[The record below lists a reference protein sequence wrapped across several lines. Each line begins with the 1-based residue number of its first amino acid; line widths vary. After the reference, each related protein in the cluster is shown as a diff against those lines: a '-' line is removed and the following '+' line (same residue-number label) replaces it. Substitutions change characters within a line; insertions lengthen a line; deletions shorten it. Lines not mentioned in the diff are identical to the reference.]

1 MAKDDYDVLVFKIL
15 TYLYGVMQR
24 KAFFSKEGLNKLFP
38 EDIPEEYLLDIFRL
52 MTASGLIEGL
62 TFVLNDTLKM
72 VYHSTE
78 NAYDILTDVEE
89 KNLDSCDITIPYTEL
104 KKGIRYPILFD
115 ALKNQCRFVF
125 TGWTEGKFYRSEVFH
140 NVFDNVYMDADK
152 LNMMSANIYNC
163 NYIMENIEID

>member
-1 MAKDDYDVLVFKIL
+1 MHEKKNHRNLGENTLDKSHLN
-15 TYLYGVMQR
+15 R
-24 KAFFSKEGLNKLFP
+24 KYWVY
-38 EDIPEEYLLDIFRL
+38 I
-52 MTASGLIEGL
+52 
-62 TFVLNDTLKM
+62 LNDTLKM
-72 VYHSTE
+72 VYPSTE

-89 KNLDSCDITIPYTEL
+89 KNPDSCYITIPYAEL

-125 TGWTEGKFYRSEVFH
+125 TGWTEGKSYRSEVFH

-163 NYIMENIEID
+163 NCIMENIEID

>member
-15 TYLYGVMQR
+15 TYLSGVMQR
-24 KAFFSKEGLNKLFP
+24 KACFSKEGLNNLFP